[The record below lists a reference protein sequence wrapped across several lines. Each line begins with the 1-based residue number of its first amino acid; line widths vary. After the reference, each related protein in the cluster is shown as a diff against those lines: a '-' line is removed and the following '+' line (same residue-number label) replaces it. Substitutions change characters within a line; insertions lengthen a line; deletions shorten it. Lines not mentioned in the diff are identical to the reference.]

1 MPGGKNTNNTQKEL
15 QNTIKELKQLFKK
28 ITYPTDKQE
37 LINHAQLGSDGDA
50 PVFIVD
56 SLPQDEFEHFSDL
69 AEALDAYRDEK
80 IKELSK

>member
-1 MPGGKNTNNTQKEL
+1 MSQEKNTNNTQREL
-15 QNTIKELKQLFKK
+15 RSTIEELKQLFKK
-28 ITYPTDKQE
+28 LTYPTDKQE

-56 SLPQDEFEHFSDL
+56 SLPQDEFAHFSDL
-69 AEALDAYRDEK
+69 AEALDTYRDEK